1 MHHAAE
7 RSSLDMLALLLNIRT
22 NEGETPLYLVCLQL
36 LTRANYLLSDQA
48 RVSRRS
54 DSGFEDHEQ
63 ARLEIYVYLEVSS
76 HFLIENC
83 DDLNIKE
90 GRLGCTPLHELSFCD
105 MPDFGGISSREPC
118 RYRCLKR
125 FADTP
130 LRIACEECNFEVAK
144 RLIECGAN
152 WNIRG
157 SFGNGPMHP
166 FCFHGCSDCEFLIKK
181 GTQVN
186 KGLALLH

>member
-76 HFLIENC
+76 HFLKSRIVPISTSKKAVL
-83 DDLNIKE
+83 DI
-90 GRLGCTPLHELSFCD
+90 LHCMSYLSVICQT
-105 MPDFGGISSREPC
+105 
-118 RYRCLKR
+118 L
-125 FADTP
+125 A
-130 LRIACEECNFEVAK
+130 
-144 RLIECGAN
+144 
-152 WNIRG
+152 
-157 SFGNGPMHP
+157 
-166 FCFHGCSDCEFLIKK
+166 EFLVENRIEID
-181 GTQVN
+181 
-186 KGLALLH
+186 A